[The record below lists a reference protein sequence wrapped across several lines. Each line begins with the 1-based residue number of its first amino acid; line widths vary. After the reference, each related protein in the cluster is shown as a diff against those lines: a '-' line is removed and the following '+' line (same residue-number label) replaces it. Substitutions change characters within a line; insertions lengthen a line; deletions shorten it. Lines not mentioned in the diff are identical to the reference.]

1 MLYLLQLECL
11 LNMNT
16 VLCQYIAREEHSEQ
30 TIQLVNEVNMNLH
43 YPLLLFT
50 HWFVKVAGL

>member
-30 TIQLVNEVNMNLH
+30 TIQLVNEVNMNLY